1 MALNLYRR
9 HGSHCA
15 GGRALY
21 DRTYEPDELRRGWR
35 KCACPIYASGTLAGR
50 FRRKNTEA
58 VGWAEAKATVAEW
71 QRAGAWDASVAY
83 PTSVPPADGGPQ
95 RITVTEALHA
105 YLAIRSGSG
114 MAVSTLRKHRTF
126 VKQLGQ
132 FAENRGYVMLD
143 QFRSSDIDL
152 FYGSLKLEAGC
163 PLQRKRAGRA
173 AGILSILR
181 KPRMDREEPCESGFE
196 TSARCEADREQA
208 PVHRP

>member
-15 GGRALY
+15 GGRALH

-35 KCACPIYASGTLAGR
+35 KCACPIYASGTLSGL
-50 FRRKNTEA
+50 FRRKNTES

-71 QRAGAWDASVAY
+71 QRAASWGKPVDQPA
-83 PTSVPPADGGPQ
+83 SIPPADEGPQ
-95 RITVTEALHA
+95 RITVAEALNA
-105 YLAIRSGSG
+105 YLAIRSSSG

-132 FAENRGYVMLD
+132 FAESRGYIMLD

-152 FYGSLKLEAGC
+152 FYGGLKLGA
-163 PLQRKRAGRA
+163 LQGECARDVTRL
-173 AGILSILR
+173 LSILR
-181 KPRMDREEPCESGFE
+181 QSRVAREESRDCGLEAA
-196 TSARCEADREQA
+196 ARCQARREQA
-208 PVHRP
+208 PVHR